1 MRSWPPLPAPHGPP
15 KGPMRTHATKRS
27 ELVVSPF
34 GMWDGQWGRIQK
46 SHAGCGRDSSVEP
59 RNRNLTRSAK
69 LRVSGKTKPHVD
81 PKWKAPF
88 LRITKTQTMSLK
100 LERTPVFFASG
111 RCGPVLTFAGAR
123 PGSSRPPQH
132 LPIPHPLSPKP
143 IFMLHVPNSLIPSC
157 YKPKC
162 IGLCRVD
169 LVQRRHML
177 ARDLHLL
184 RLLSE
189 SHPSRGHSK
198 DSKLI
203 EDVGSMVY
211 GCMDVFRTA
220 RSRCGSTSRRSHHIR
235 RSK

>member
-1 MRSWPPLPAPHGPP
+1 
-15 KGPMRTHATKRS
+15 MRTDATKRS
-27 ELVVSPF
+27 ELVVSPS

-123 PGSSRPPQH
+123 QLSAAATPSTPPEPEAY
-132 LPIPHPLSPKP
+132 LYST
-143 IFMLHVPNSLIPSC
+143 VPNPG
-157 YKPKC
+157 PN
-162 IGLCRVD
+162 
-169 LVQRRHML
+169 
-177 ARDLHLL
+177 
-184 RLLSE
+184 LLSLNASAFAAWIWFSVATCWRE
-189 SHPSRGHSK
+189 TCISSACFQSLHTQALLQFVERRGHSK

-211 GCMDVFRTA
+211 GCLSNRA
-220 RSRCGSTSRRSHHIR
+220 
-235 RSK
+235 KP